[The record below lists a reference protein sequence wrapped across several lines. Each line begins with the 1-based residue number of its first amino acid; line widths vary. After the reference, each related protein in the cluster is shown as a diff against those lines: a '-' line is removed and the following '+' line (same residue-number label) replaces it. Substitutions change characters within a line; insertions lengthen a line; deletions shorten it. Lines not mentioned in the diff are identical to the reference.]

1 LQYAFAAVGFA
12 WAEDSDDLY
21 EKTGRMWLPFALAD
35 CAGLMI
41 LMLTDLSALHGIKQ
55 QLLFAALYLGA
66 LSYSVLPVLHR

>member
-1 LQYAFAAVGFA
+1 MQYDFATVGFA
-12 WAEDSDDLY
+12 WAGDRDDLY
-21 EKTGRMWLPFALAD
+21 EKTRRMRLPFALAD

-66 LSYSVLPVLHR
+66 LSYSVLLVLHR